1 MARKIGI
8 NNVLSDKFSD
18 YSYFINGVGGVGKTT
33 LAYEIGK
40 KIANSNEGTLI
51 ITCGREPKPKHIEGA
66 FYDVAPTFK
75 AFINIV
81 KELTTNKDEYPDT
94 KWIQLPYNQAF
105 ETYSLSPNIN
115 PQDFIKH
122 LQNNTLSDFQKKFLK
137 DVGISLDNPHF
148 SKSLQDTIKKANEI
162 FERD

>member
-1 MARKIGI
+1 MIPVPLFNRGNYLSILYKHNEIIVSSTRNKGEWKFNPII
-8 NNVLSDKFSD
+8 NCDQLFKNIELIENYDMKQ
-18 YSYFINGVGGVGKTT
+18 FIDICN
-33 LAYEIGK
+33 
-40 KIANSNEGTLI
+40 
-51 ITCGREPKPKHIEGA
+51 
-66 FYDVAPTFK
+66 
-75 AFINIV
+75 
-81 KELTTNKDEYPDT
+81 EYPDT

-148 SKSLQDTIKKANEI
+148 SKSLQDTIKKANDLFE
-162 FERD
+162 ERD